1 MRFRDA
7 LARDEFGALAPPPI
21 ALPEAIVPRRLPS
34 LEKVELNPLPT
45 GKFREAAVTAL
56 VVAPPFVSACGPS
69 PATGGS
75 DVHPF
80 DCQVLLIERAQ
91 GGVYGGQLALPG
103 GKMEHGETPE
113 ETAIRELHEELGV
126 HVNDPEHRIQMVGHL
141 DPAYSPASGFLIH
154 VMVGVAPEVPLLR
167 PDPTEVVSTVGV
179 SLGVFDPRQ
188 PVHEVEGVHGG
199 ERLRYG
205 AYPAPGDR
213 RVWGLTARL
222 LCELAGRV
230 AEESAR

>member
-1 MRFRDA
+1 MPDA
-7 LARDEFGALAPPPI
+7 S
-21 ALPEAIVPRRLPS
+21 VPRRLPN
-34 LEKVELNPLPT
+34 LEPVEIHPT
-45 GKFREAAVTAL
+45 PQQRVREAAVTAL
-56 VVAPPFVSACGPS
+56 VVAPSHAGSCGPS
-69 PATGGS
+69 PATGGT
-75 DVHPF
+75 DPHPF

-103 GKMEHGETPE
+103 GKMEPGETPE

-126 HVNDPEHRIQMVGHL
+126 HVSDPAHSIHLVGHL

-154 VMVGVAPEVPLLR
+154 VMVAVAPEIPVLR
-167 PDPTEVVSTVGV
+167 PDPAEVVSTVGV
-179 SLGVFDPRQ
+179 HLGLFDPR
-188 PVHEVEGVHGG
+188 VAVREVEGVHGG

-205 AYPAPGDR
+205 AYPAPGNR

-230 AEESAR
+230 AGESVR

>member
-1 MRFRDA
+1 MPD
-7 LARDEFGALAPPPI
+7 
-21 ALPEAIVPRRLPS
+21 AIVPRRLPN
-34 LEKVELNPLPT
+34 LESVEIDL
-45 GKFREAAVTAL
+45 GSVSKYREAAVTAVL
-56 VVAPPFVSACGPS
+56 VAPSVTGACGPS
-69 PATGGS
+69 PTTGGS

-103 GKMEHGETPE
+103 GKMEPGESPE

-126 HVNDPEHRIQMVGHL
+126 HVNDPRHKIELVGHL

-154 VMVGVAPEVPLLR
+154 VMVAVAPTIPLLR

-179 SLGVFDPRQ
+179 ALGVFDPSL
-188 PVHEVEGVHGG
+188 PVHETEGTHGG

-205 AYPAPGDR
+205 AYPAPGGR
-213 RVWGLTARL
+213 IVWGLTARL

-230 AEESAR
+230 AEG

>member
-1 MRFRDA
+1 
-7 LARDEFGALAPPPI
+7 
-21 ALPEAIVPRRLPS
+21 
-34 LEKVELNPLPT
+34 
-45 GKFREAAVTAL
+45 
-56 VVAPPFVSACGPS
+56 
-69 PATGGS
+69 
-75 DVHPF
+75 VHPF

-103 GKMEHGETPE
+103 GKMESGESPE
-113 ETAIRELHEELGV
+113 ETAVRELHEELGV

-154 VMVGVAPEVPLLR
+154 IMVAVAPEVPLLK
-167 PDPTEVVSTVGV
+167 PDPAEVVSTVGV
-179 SLGVFDPRQ
+179 SLGVFDPRL

-230 AEESAR
+230 AEESAH